1 MSSVFVYIVF
11 ITFHHFSHQ
20 CLSCPRCF
28 LLCLSLFISC
38 LIHFHHCAMAFLL
51 LMFIDVHVF
60 IKSHQCSLLFELY
73 YIFKLVYIT
82 NPPFKHVSHWKAWT
96 GGWPRTLTYIKS
108 YTHLLSSKMSKKPRK
123 QKTSETS
130 TQKIMSL
137 SHTHVYIY
145 IYIYIYR
152 HIDRFKL
159 IGMILHYII

>member
-11 ITFHHFSHQ
+11 ITFHHVSHQ

-28 LLCLSLFISC
+28 LLCLSLFISY
-38 LIHFHHCAMAFLL
+38 LIHFHHCAIAFLL

-82 NPPFKHVSHWKAWT
+82 NPPFKHLSHWKAWT
-96 GGWPRTLTYIKS
+96 GGWPRTLTYQIL
-108 YTHLLSSKMSKKPRK
+108 YLTHLLSSKMSKSQENK
-123 QKTSETS
+123 KTSETS
-130 TQKIMSL
+130 TQKIVSL

-145 IYIYIYR
+145 R
-152 HIDRFKL
+152 HIDR
-159 IGMILHYII
+159 Y

>member
-1 MSSVFVYIVF
+1 MIFSLFSSCHCFLYGLHPSLYVSQFSVIMWFYLQCLFTFASSILIMSSVFVYIVF

-60 IKSHQCSLLFELY
+60 IKSQCSLLFELY

-108 YTHLLSSKMSKKPRK
+108 YT
-123 QKTSETS
+123 
-130 TQKIMSL
+130 
-137 SHTHVYIY
+137 
-145 IYIYIYR
+145 
-152 HIDRFKL
+152 
-159 IGMILHYII
+159 